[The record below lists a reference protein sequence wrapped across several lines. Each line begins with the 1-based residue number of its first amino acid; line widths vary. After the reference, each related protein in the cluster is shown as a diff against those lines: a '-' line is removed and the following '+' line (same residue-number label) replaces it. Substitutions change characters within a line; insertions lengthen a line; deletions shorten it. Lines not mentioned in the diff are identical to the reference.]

1 MTLFSFYLNELFSHF
16 SNMHKNIS
24 VSTFL
29 TKLPSSFFVGRI
41 APSCVFDFRPSC
53 WRGERIKFD
62 GAHEREVNKH
72 FIKVRE
78 DDNTPSLFIASL
90 LKVRHNLWQS
100 LHRQTERWVQRT
112 RPRRVKQPNVKWAKI
127 LETSNEMT
135 LHVYVLKSQQALN
148 KLPLTSQRIER
159 PGRYR
164 GLCSRLITFILPLQF
179 IRNTANGFTES
190 GLRDEFRLT
199 FQYESNLRYL
209 FSCSI
214 AIFLSIK

>member
-1 MTLFSFYLNELFSHF
+1 MTLFSFYLNELFPH
-16 SNMHKNIS
+16 
-24 VSTFL
+24 
-29 TKLPSSFFVGRI
+29 PSFFFVGRI
-41 APSCVFDFRPSC
+41 APSCIFDFRPSC

-135 LHVYVLKSQQALN
+135 LHAYVLKSQRALN
-148 KLPLTSQRIER
+148 KLPLTSQRMER
-159 PGRYR
+159 AGIAAFVAD
-164 GLCSRLITFILPLQF
+164 SLPSFCLYSSF
-179 IRNTANGFTES
+179 ET
-190 GLRDEFRLT
+190 
-199 FQYESNLRYL
+199 
-209 FSCSI
+209 
-214 AIFLSIK
+214 